1 MILEKMSLTN
11 FRSYAKC
18 DVQFGNGVNVIVG
31 PNGSGKT
38 NLAESIHLMSL
49 AKSWRTN
56 ESSTLIGVDYDY
68 AYAEARV
75 NNGGTTKTIGIQI
88 SQKGKRVLINGKPI
102 RRLSELSKCVNVVV
116 FSPEDVSLFKGSP
129 SDRRSFLDVNIS
141 KRSLDYFSLIAKYN
155 KLLEE
160 RNATLKSEQVDTTYL
175 KVVTERLI
183 EVEEPISRYR
193 RLYVDELNKVLSEVA
208 SGLYGAERSVR
219 INYKPFIK
227 SDEEFKSRATK
238 LYDKSLESDIYHKS
252 TSIGLHREDF
262 ELMLDGKNIALY
274 GSQGENRLSA
284 IALKMSPYFLIEDDD
299 QKPIAVLDDVYS
311 ELDNEHAARLTELV
325 NKMGQ
330 TFITATKLEIEGA
343 TYIDVSSNKAV
354 RRK

>member
-1 MILEKMSLTN
+1 MILDKMSLMN

-18 DVQFGNGVNVIVG
+18 DVQFGPGVNVIVG
-31 PNGSGKT
+31 ANGSGKT

-56 ESSTLIGVDYDY
+56 ESSTLIGADSDY

-75 NNGGTTKTIGIQI
+75 NSGGMTKTIGIQI
-88 SQKGKRVLINGKPI
+88 SKKGKKVLINGKPI
-102 RRLSELSKCVNVVV
+102 KRLSELSKSVNVIV

-129 SDRRSFLDVNIS
+129 SERRSFLDVNIS
-141 KRSLDYFSLIAKYN
+141 KRSLDYFSLIAKFN

-160 RNATLKSEQVDTTYL
+160 RNAALKTEPVDRTYL

-183 EVEEPISRYR
+183 EVEEPLSRYR
-193 RLYVDELNKVLSEVA
+193 RHYVDELNKILSDIA

-227 SDEEFKSRATK
+227 DIQEFKSHATK
-238 LYDKSLESDIYHKS
+238 LYDRNLESDIYHKN
-252 TSIGLHREDF
+252 TSVGLHREDF
-262 ELMLDGKNIALY
+262 ELMLDGKDISLY

-284 IALKMSPYFLIEDDD
+284 IALKMSPYFLIEDEE

-311 ELDNEHAARLTELV
+311 ELDANHAARLTELV
-325 NKMGQ
+325 KKMGQ
-330 TFITATKLEIEGA
+330 TFITATNLEIEGA